1 MASLQKL
8 VLTLR
13 KRKQEAS
20 KLRLRTERQLKE
32 LRSTERR
39 SSSGLISLDKKIE
52 LEREDSSDVSDIL
65 TQKNAQLES
74 IERLVTAAEDR
85 LNREKESLT
94 EAEQQL
100 EFAENPEEKQYAET
114 RMRSIKAQIDE
125 IEFEIISRKKTAK
138 KITEQVAKNTE
149 AKSKITSKIKKQ
161 FQSKPSLKETN
172 VSSHKAAEKIT
183 KELEKRVK
191 TEEIAQ
197 KSLGKALTKLQ
208 ELQAKK
214 KKSTTKTP
222 KRKAAKR
229 TAPKRS
235 RASFQTRIFES
246 A

>member
-1 MASLQKL
+1 LASLQKL

-65 TQKNAQLES
+65 IQKNAQLES

-114 RMRSIKAQIDE
+114 RIRSIKVQIEE
-125 IEFEIISRKKTAK
+125 IEFEISSRKKTAK
-138 KITEQVAKNTE
+138 KITEQVTKNNE
-149 AKSKITSKIKKQ
+149 SKSKITSKIKKQ

-172 VSSHKAAEKIT
+172 VSSHKAAEKIA

-208 ELQAKK
+208 ELQAKRTASK
-214 KKSTTKTP
+214 RAAP
-222 KRKAAKR
+222 KRKAAKKPAKR
-229 TAPKRS
+229 TAPKKSKS
-235 RASFQTRIFES
+235 RK
-246 A
+246 